1 MNIIPAIDLRDG
13 RVVRLRQGDF
23 ARERQFDHD
32 AFALAQRYAG
42 AGAAWL
48 HVVDLDGARSGAP
61 AQVDLLARI
70 ARAGARVQA
79 GGGVRTRDDVQRLLD
94 AGVGRAVVGSVAVRA
109 PDTFAEWLTEFGGD
123 RLCLALDLRRDGE
136 GGWRPALD
144 AWQTAGD
151 ADFAALLDRHAE
163 AGLRHV
169 LTTDIGQDGME
180 GATLAWAT
188 LDTALGAILLGLAYL
203 RSGSLALPIG
213 IHFGWNWVQ
222 GSVLGF
228 DVSGFGQAGWL
239 SPELL
244 GKPQWLSGGAFGP
257 EASVFAVVVDTAA
270 IALLW
275 RWKGR
280 AQRTRVGDDA
290 ALAGSALR

>member
-61 AQVDLLARI
+61 AQVDLLAHI

-109 PDTFAEWLTEFGGD
+109 PDTF
-123 RLCLALDLRRDGE
+123 
-136 GGWRPALD
+136 
-144 AWQTAGD
+144 
-151 ADFAALLDRHAE
+151 
-163 AGLRHV
+163 V
-169 LTTDIGQDGME
+169 
-180 GATLAWAT
+180 
-188 LDTALGAILLGLAYL
+188 
-203 RSGSLALPIG
+203 
-213 IHFGWNWVQ
+213 
-222 GSVLGF
+222 
-228 DVSGFGQAGWL
+228 
-239 SPELL
+239 
-244 GKPQWLSGGAFGP
+244 
-257 EASVFAVVVDTAA
+257 
-270 IALLW
+270 
-275 RWKGR
+275 
-280 AQRTRVGDDA
+280 
-290 ALAGSALR
+290 

>member
-79 GGGVRTRDDVQRLLD
+79 GGGVRTRDGVQRLLD
-94 AGVGRAVVGSVAVRA
+94 AGAARAVVGSVAVRA
-109 PDTFAEWLTEFGGD
+109 PDTFAEWLTEFGGE

-169 LTTDIGQDGME
+169 LTTDIGQDGMAA
-180 GATLAWAT
+180 GPNLALYSELASRWPQFDWIASGGVRD
-188 LDTALGAILLGLAYL
+188 LDDVDALGATGVA
-203 RSGSLALPIG
+203 AC
-213 IHFGWNWVQ
+213 V
-222 GSVLGF
+222 
-228 DVSGFGQAGWL
+228 AG
-239 SPELL
+239 
-244 GKPQWLSGGAFGP
+244 
-257 EASVFAVVVDTAA
+257 T
-270 IALLW
+270 ALLE
-275 RWKGR
+275 GTLPLEALCSR
-280 AQRTRVGDDA
+280 AA
-290 ALAGSALR
+290 